1 MPKKTAKEKLHC
13 KKDLPNIKPAPDIW
27 GGGTMVIAHP
37 EEIDAVMRSVP
48 EGKLITIDELRAFLA
63 VKHKVDICCPMTAGM
78 FSNIAAAAAQEDLDT
93 GETNITPYWRTV
105 KKNGELNPKYPGGLD
120 RHKELLEQEGH
131 IVVQKRKRMFV
142 SNFTDSLHILQA
154 VK

>member
-13 KKDLPNIKPAPDIW
+13 KKDLPTIKPAPEIW

-48 EGKLITIDELRAFLA
+48 QGKLITIDELRSCLA
-63 VKHKVDICCPMTAGM
+63 TKHKANICCPMTAGM
-78 FSNIAAAAAQEDLDT
+78 FSNIAAAAAQEDVDA
-93 GETNITPYWRTV
+93 GETNITPYWRTL

-120 RHKELLEQEGH
+120 GHKTLLEQEGH
-131 IVVQKRKRMFV
+131 TVIQKRKRMFV
-142 SNFTDSLHILQA
+142 VDFAANLHLP
-154 VK
+154 

>member
-27 GGGTMVIAHP
+27 GGGSMVIAHP

-78 FSNIAAAAAQEDLDT
+78 FSNIAAAAAQEDLDS
-93 GETNITPYWRTV
+93 GETEITPFWRTL
-105 KKNGELNPKYPGGLD
+105 KKNGELNPKYPGGLSA
-120 RHKELLEQEGH
+120 HKVLLETEGH
-131 IVVQKRKRMFV
+131 IVIQKRKRMFV
-142 SNFTDSLHILQA
+142 SNFKDRLHIL
-154 VK
+154 

>member
-1 MPKKTAKEKLHC
+1 
-13 KKDLPNIKPAPDIW
+13 
-27 GGGTMVIAHP
+27 MVIAHP

-63 VKHKVDICCPMTAGM
+63 VKHKVDMCCPMTAGM

-93 GETNITPYWRTV
+93 GETNITPYWRTL

-120 RHKELLEQEGH
+120 GHKELLEQEGH
-131 IVVQKRKRMFV
+131 IVIQKRKRMFV
-142 SNFTDSLHILQA
+142 SISQTVCTYF
-154 VK
+154 KP

>member
-13 KKDLPNIKPAPDIW
+13 QKDLPKIKPAPDIW

-48 EGKLITIDELRAFLA
+48 EGKLITIDELRTFLA
-63 VKHKVDICCPMTAGM
+63 IKHKVDICCPMTAGM

-93 GETNITPYWRTV
+93 GETDITPYWRTI
-105 KKNGELNPKYPGGLD
+105 KKNGELNPKYPGGLSA
-120 RHKELLEQEGH
+120 HKELLEQEGH
-131 IVVQKRKRMFV
+131 SVIQKRKRMFV
-142 SNFTDSLHILQA
+142 SKFTDSLHIL
-154 VK
+154 